1 MKSHKLPARITL
13 WVNRGV
19 GILIGILLF
28 TLPLILDWYANFRDL
43 GEIGQ
48 RVVTVAFYC
57 CAVVIAV
64 ALWNMDVMLRAIL
77 RDEVFV
83 SDNVRRLRTL
93 RLCCG
98 LVSLICLIAGVA
110 YPPVMFIAIIMGF
123 LCLTVSVV
131 ASVMDAAVA
140 LREENDLTI

>member
-1 MKSHKLPARITL
+1 MKNHKLPARITL

-48 RVVTVAFYC
+48 WVVTVAFYC